1 MRKMIALFALSIIV
15 SGCGERDGQSRL
27 EPLARGL
34 SDAMQPAYA
43 DFHLEIRALDKSDRV
58 TLHCVLRNVSIAATA
73 IDVDASTLPWR
84 NADMF
89 EIDAVAADG
98 KVVHRNP
105 WPVELARISAPP
117 SQLTIASGKPIEGEI
132 NLGEMPISGLP
143 RNEDLLLLWST
154 SIRVFNSDTATE
166 LRGATFLKATAAVAD
181 KPSSPISPEVP
192 KALPGSSLSG
202 TSVSPSTPD
211 EPWFN
216 PPGGTWM
223 PDPAVVSDMKVAL
236 DVALRPI
243 LAEKGEPTQPPVR
256 YWFQYVGQG
265 SGDNRT
271 IGLLGHP
278 FPVRQGAAT
287 TFYGAFIPE
296 ACHVQARYMP
306 SKQRIEGL
314 VVGGFHCPRR
324 M

>member
-1 MRKMIALFALSIIV
+1 
-15 SGCGERDGQSRL
+15 
-27 EPLARGL
+27 
-34 SDAMQPAYA
+34 
-43 DFHLEIRALDKSDRV
+43 
-58 TLHCVLRNVSIAATA
+58 
-73 IDVDASTLPWR
+73 
-84 NADMF
+84 
-89 EIDAVAADG
+89 
-98 KVVHRNP
+98 
-105 WPVELARISAPP
+105 
-117 SQLTIASGKPIEGEI
+117 
-132 NLGEMPISGLP
+132 
-143 RNEDLLLLWST
+143 
-154 SIRVFNSDTATE
+154 
-166 LRGATFLKATAAVAD
+166 
-181 KPSSPISPEVP
+181 
-192 KALPGSSLSG
+192 
-202 TSVSPSTPD
+202 
-211 EPWFN
+211 
-216 PPGGTWM
+216 M

-306 SKQRIEGL
+306 SKRRIEGL